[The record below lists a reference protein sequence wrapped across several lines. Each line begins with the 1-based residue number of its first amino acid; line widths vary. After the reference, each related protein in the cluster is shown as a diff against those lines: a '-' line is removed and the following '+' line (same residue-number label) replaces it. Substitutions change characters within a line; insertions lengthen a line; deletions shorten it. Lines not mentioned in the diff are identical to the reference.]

1 MTKEIF
7 ATVITGIFVI
17 EIMAFLIWEIPQIDL
32 VVQEMRNKW
41 MKIAFKSITSLE
53 KNSEVKT
60 KENYTGKMHQYLL
73 LTVTSGFSAFM
84 IADILARS
92 IGLGY

>member
-1 MTKEIF
+1 MTKETL

-17 EIMAFLIWEIPQIDL
+17 GIMAFLILEIPQIDL

-41 MKIAFKSITSLE
+41 MKIALKSITSLE
-53 KNSEVKT
+53 KNFEMKT
-60 KENYTGKMHQYLL
+60 KENFSGKMHQYLL
-73 LTVTSGFSAFM
+73 LTVTSSFSAFM